1 MMALV
6 TVTLDPGSILL
17 WLLIGLIAGF
27 LASKVMTG
35 RGKGLVADIVI
46 GGIGALTGGF
56 LARYLGITASVTS
69 HSLFA
74 ANRGAPTGGCPR
86 VWKLSMKLH
95 SPGGGQGR
103 AIVHVALG
111 DGSLSYPVELTTWP
125 YASHVPSTGVRA
137 RAEAAVKGLPP

>member
-1 MMALV
+1 VIALV

-46 GGIGALTGGF
+46 GCIGALAGGF

-74 ANRGAPTGGCPR
+74 EIIIAFVGAVILLAVLRLAGSGRRGR
-86 VWKLSMKLH
+86 LF
-95 SPGGGQGR
+95 R
-103 AIVHVALG
+103 
-111 DGSLSYPVELTTWP
+111 
-125 YASHVPSTGVRA
+125 
-137 RAEAAVKGLPP
+137 